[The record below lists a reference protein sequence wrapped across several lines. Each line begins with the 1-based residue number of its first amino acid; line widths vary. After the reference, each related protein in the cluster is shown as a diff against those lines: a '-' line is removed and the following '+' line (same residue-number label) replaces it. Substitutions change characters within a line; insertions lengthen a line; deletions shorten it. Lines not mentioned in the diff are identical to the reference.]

1 MNNTQQAKATRGN
14 VVQRIS
20 HLRCSQ
26 APIFIS
32 TSFELKMQP
41 NIQISMCSR
50 LKMQSITYFTN
61 MNGFRTQD
69 AVLDP
74 KMLTLLWRKQW
85 GVGIKI
91 SVWKREGMKKFL
103 WWGRGDEN
111 LGWGVLGG
119 EGA

>member
-1 MNNTQQAKATRGN
+1 
-14 VVQRIS
+14 
-20 HLRCSQ
+20 
-26 APIFIS
+26 
-32 TSFELKMQP
+32 
-41 NIQISMCSR
+41 
-50 LKMQSITYFTN
+50 MQSITYFTN

-91 SVWKREGMKKFL
+91 SVWKREGMKNFL

-111 LGWGVLGG
+111 LGWGVMGG
-119 EGA
+119 GA